1 MLSGVESMTTIVL
14 VGVASFFVVLAIIV
28 KVRAAKPKKPERWEK
43 AQIVKRLL
51 ALSEREDI
59 VNGISRQQP
68 VSQSPTPRCSAAAST
83 SPSRRVRP
91 A

>member
-1 MLSGVESMTTIVL
+1 MTTIVL
-14 VGVASFFVVLAIIV
+14 VGGASFLVVLAIIV
-28 KVRAAKPKKPERWEK
+28 KARAGKPKRLEREEK

-68 VSQSPTPRCSAAAST
+68 VSQSPTPRRRAAVASA
-83 SPSRRVRP
+83 SPSRAVRP